1 MRIIVNEEPREVPEG
16 CTVAGLLQLLAL
28 PATRAAVEVDRQLVR
43 RADHAGHVLR
53 EGALVE
59 VVTLVGGG

>member
-1 MRIIVNEEPREVPEG
+1 MLITVNDESREVPEG
-16 CTVAGLLQLLAL
+16 CTVAGLLTQLAI

-43 RADHAGHVLR
+43 RADHATHVLQ
-53 EGALVE
+53 AQATVE